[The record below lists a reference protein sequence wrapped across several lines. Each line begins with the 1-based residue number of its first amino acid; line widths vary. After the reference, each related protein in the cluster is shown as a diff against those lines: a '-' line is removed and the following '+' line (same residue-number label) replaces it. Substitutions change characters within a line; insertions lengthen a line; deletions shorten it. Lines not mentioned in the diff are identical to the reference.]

1 MESIYKEAM
10 KRSSL
15 QKTWVNY
22 SNIALWDCPQE
33 AYLHSSMFWYILKI
47 EQNI

>member
-22 SNIALWDCPQE
+22 SNIALW
-33 AYLHSSMFWYILKI
+33 
-47 EQNI
+47 